1 MLHPEHTLKTQQYQI
16 IKGKFIMTH
25 NSFFKT
31 VTQQLGACILVLPL
45 AIPAMAAGRVVN
57 CKIDNSGVPSFKGKC
72 LFLPEKGGSFSL
84 QNTKRDQ
91 PIMDGLLDVHVYIVE
106 KGVAEVSSVTVNGIN
121 SRWGEATRSST
132 EKACWVGNGFKV
144 CAW

>member
-1 MLHPEHTLKTQQYQI
+1 MKQQQPVKSKLHSASQI
-16 IKGKFIMTH
+16 TAWLILAFSASS
-25 NSFFKT
+25 SF
-31 VTQQLGACILVLPL
+31 
-45 AIPAMAAGRVVN
+45 AAERVVS

-72 LFLPEKGGSFSL
+72 LFIPEKGGSFSL